1 MHKGKSL
8 KITHRFALFD
18 SKKKGNAMTLMTL
31 ALEQKFPRLLSE
43 AQSFTNQ
50 MVEHFLCLKMSLDE
64 ENGTIL
70 SIHFQK
76 KI

>member
-18 SKKKGNAMTLMTL
+18 PKEKGSAMTL
-31 ALEQKFPRLLSE
+31 AIEQKFPRLLSE

-50 MVEHFLCLKMSLDE
+50 MVEHFLVPQNVS
-64 ENGTIL
+64 G
-70 SIHFQK
+70 
-76 KI
+76 